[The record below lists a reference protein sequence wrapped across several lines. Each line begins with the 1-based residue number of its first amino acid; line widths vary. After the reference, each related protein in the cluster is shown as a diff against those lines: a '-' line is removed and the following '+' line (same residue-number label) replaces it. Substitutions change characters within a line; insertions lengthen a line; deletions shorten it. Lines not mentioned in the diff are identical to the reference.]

1 MPVLQM
7 PDGKLIRFPD
17 EMPPAEIKARIAA
30 AYPGAYA
37 PKVEKKPGL
46 MDLFSEGYERGDV
59 GISAAYRD
67 VIPAVVMSALG
78 DEKYAKEKLAIAE
91 AKRQEEALRNP
102 AVYGGMADI
111 QGPGDILPFMAE
123 KTGETAP
130 IIRNIAAATVGGK
143 LLRAGQLGNRLL
155 QGAAVTPVL
164 TSEAFEG
171 IFADTGELAPGVA
184 YGAGVVNTALETIAP
199 LRFLRSF
206 SPSLQKAVVREG
218 LKKAGVPPTV
228 IGRAITG
235 GVRGAITEGLTEGA
249 QQSINIAAEN
259 FVGKNPQIFDSEDW
273 RRVAESVVAGA
284 AVGTPLGTVGGAAR
298 GSAEGSRIR
307 RENAELEIRQQLEAQ
322 AQEAAA
328 DKAAKEV
335 ADKAAADKIIADQ
348 AAALKIP
355 SDPEGLKKWGLT
367 NLGIAPGA
375 LILRPDGP
383 LAGKDLTDPAQAA
396 EVKVALQDY
405 LKTAT
410 NPEIIKRVKAVI
422 RNLEPEGLVSE
433 PKVKDKVVVD
443 EVKAEAAGTEAAV
456 EDEIT
461 TGVTPKEAVVTTV
474 PPGFATEETEARARA
489 EAETA
494 EDIREDIPQDKPVW
508 SKELLGFLTNE
519 YDVTEQ
525 ELAGLNSEQMLDLLA
540 DAESDGAVFDGPMV
554 EDTEAGIEEPTIIT
568 DETVEQA
575 EPVEPAEIDEPVTKA
590 EKERMKN

>member
-17 EMPPAEIKARIAA
+17 DMPRAEIKARIAA

-130 IIRNIAAATVGGK
+130 IIRNIAAASLGGK
-143 LLRAGQLGNRLL
+143 LLRAGKLGQRML

-443 EVKAEAAGTEAAV
+443 EVKAEAAEVRLKLRTKLK
-456 EDEIT
+456 
-461 TGVTPKEAVVTTV
+461 TGVKDEVGRLSWCYWCACGFCYGRNRS
-474 PPGFATEETEARARA
+474 PP
-489 EAETA
+489 
-494 EDIREDIPQDKPVW
+494 
-508 SKELLGFLTNE
+508 SKRRSPSKRRN
-519 YDVTEQ
+519 
-525 ELAGLNSEQMLDLLA
+525 
-540 DAESDGAVFDGPMV
+540 
-554 EDTEAGIEEPTIIT
+554 
-568 DETVEQA
+568 
-575 EPVEPAEIDEPVTKA
+575 
-590 EKERMKN
+590 

>member
-1 MPVLQM
+1 
-7 PDGKLIRFPD
+7 
-17 EMPPAEIKARIAA
+17 
-30 AYPGAYA
+30 
-37 PKVEKKPGL
+37 
-46 MDLFSEGYERGDV
+46 
-59 GISAAYRD
+59 
-67 VIPAVVMSALG
+67 
-78 DEKYAKEKLAIAE
+78 
-91 AKRQEEALRNP
+91 
-102 AVYGGMADI
+102 
-111 QGPGDILPFMAE
+111 
-123 KTGETAP
+123 
-130 IIRNIAAATVGGK
+130 

-235 GVRGAITEGLTEGA
+235 GARGAITEGLTEGA

-307 RENAELEIRQQLEAQ
+307 RENAELEIRQQQEAQ

-335 ADKAAADKIIADQ
+335 ADKEAADKIIAGQ

-383 LAGKDLTDPAQAA
+383 LAGKDLADPAQAA

-410 NPEIIKRVKAVI
+410 NPEIIKRVKAVV

-443 EVKAEAAGTEAAV
+443 EVEAEAEVETDADETEPVVVKKEAAKPV
-456 EDEIT
+456 APKVAEKPAIDEELAT
-461 TGVTPKEAVVTTV
+461 R
-474 PPGFATEETEARARA
+474 GFQK
-489 EAETA
+489 AETA
-494 EDIREDIPQDKPVW
+494 EDIREDIPQDKPR
-508 SKELLGFLTNE
+508 
-519 YDVTEQ
+519 
-525 ELAGLNSEQMLDLLA
+525 
-540 DAESDGAVFDGPMV
+540 MV
-554 EDTEAGIEEPTIIT
+554 
-568 DETVEQA
+568 
-575 EPVEPAEIDEPVTKA
+575 
-590 EKERMKN
+590 

>member
-17 EMPPAEIKARIAA
+17 DMPRAEIKARIAA

-37 PKVEKKPGL
+37 PEVEKKPGL

-78 DEKYAKEKLAIAE
+78 DEEYAKEKLAIAE
-91 AKRQEEALRNP
+91 AKRQEEAMRNP

-143 LLRAGQLGNRLL
+143 LLRAGQIGNRLL

-307 RENAELEIRQQLEAQ
+307 RENAELEIRQQQEAQ

-335 ADKAAADKIIADQ
+335 ADKEAADKIIADQ

-443 EVKAEAAGTEAAV
+443 EVEAEAAGTEAEV

-525 ELAGLNSEQMLDLLA
+525 ELAGLNSEQMLDA
-540 DAESDGAVFDGPMV
+540 AC
-554 EDTEAGIEEPTIIT
+554 
-568 DETVEQA
+568 
-575 EPVEPAEIDEPVTKA
+575 
-590 EKERMKN
+590 RC